1 MHASSEMSDA
11 ATVARPRREVAELDG
26 PRGWPLV
33 GNTLQL
39 ERSQA
44 HRVVEGWAGRYG
56 SLFRFRLGRRTLV
69 GVAGPELIGA
79 VMRAPSDSYGRT
91 TRFRRTIEEMNS
103 PPGVFGANGSEWE
116 RQRRIVMA
124 GLDPAH
130 IRAYFPSMLRVAQR
144 LQRRWQRAAA
154 AGRDI
159 DLQGDLMRF
168 TVDTIAG
175 LAFGV
180 DLDTLE
186 ADGAAIQQH
195 LDKMLPAIA
204 RRLSTPLPYWRY
216 VKLPADRRLD
226 ASIAVIHE
234 TIEGFIEAGRAR
246 LAADPGRRE
255 RPHDVLEAM
264 LVAADSPGSGVGR
277 REVVGNVLNLLLAG
291 EDTTA
296 YSLAWL
302 IWLLHRHP
310 AALERARD
318 EVRGAIGDLDS
329 LTPDALAA
337 LGYLDACV
345 REAMRLKPVAPMILR
360 EALRDT
366 VLADLRIPAGTVLWL
381 VTRHDSLSAE
391 HFERP
396 EAFAPERWLAADARA
411 GSAARRASIPFGAGP
426 RICPGRYL
434 ALVEIKTVMAM
445 LLGSFDISSLA
456 AADGGEVR
464 ERFTFTMS
472 PVALRMR
479 LATRDR
485 GGAARS
491 QASERA

>member
-1 MHASSEMSDA
+1 MHATSQIADA
-11 ATVARPRREVAELDG
+11 LAVERPRRELAELDG

-39 ERSQA
+39 DRSQA
-44 HRVVEGWAGRYG
+44 HRVVEGWARRYG
-56 SLFRFRLGRRTLV
+56 PLFRFRLGRRTLV
-69 GVAGPELIGA
+69 GVAGHELVGA

-103 PPGVFGANGSEWE
+103 PPGVFGSNGSEWE

-130 IRAYFPSMLRVAQR
+130 IRAYFPSMLRVARR
-144 LQRRWQRAAA
+144 LERRWQRAAD

-168 TVDTIAG
+168 TVDTITG

-195 LDKMLPAIA
+195 LDKMLPSIA
-204 RRLSTPLPYWRY
+204 RRLSAPLPYWRY
-216 VKLPADRRLD
+216 FRLPADRRLD

-234 TIEGFIEAGRAR
+234 TIEGFIDAGHAR
-246 LAADPGRRE
+246 LAADPGRRT

-296 YSLAWL
+296 HSLAWL

-318 EVRGAIGDLDS
+318 EVRGAIGDLAS
-329 LTPDALAA
+329 VTPDALAG

-360 EALRDT
+360 EALCDT
-366 VLADLRIPAGTVLWL
+366 TLADLRIPAGTVLWL
-381 VTRHDSLSAE
+381 VMRHDGLSAE

-396 EAFAPERWLAADARA
+396 QDFAPERWLGA
-411 GSAARRASIPFGAGP
+411 GEASAAKHASIPFGAGA

-434 ALVEIKTVMAM
+434 ALVEIRAVMAM
-445 LLGSFDISSLA
+445 LLGAFDIRSLG

-464 ERFTFTMS
+464 ERFSFTMA

-479 LATRDR
+479 LARR
-485 GGAARS
+485 RRAAV
-491 QASERA
+491 ASS

>member
-1 MHASSEMSDA
+1 MQATSEIAGAAAVDA
-11 ATVARPRREVAELDG
+11 PRREVAELDG

-44 HRVVEGWAGRYG
+44 HRIVEGWARRYG
-56 SLFRFRLGRRTLV
+56 PLFRFRLGRRTLE
-69 GVAGPELIGA
+69 GVAGHELIGA
-79 VMRAPSDSYGRT
+79 VMRAPIDSYGRT
-91 TRFRRTIEEMNS
+91 TAFRRTIEEMNS

-130 IRAYFPSMLRVAQR
+130 IRAYFPSMLCVARR
-144 LQRRWQRAAA
+144 LERRWQRAADSGA
-154 AGRDI
+154 AI

-180 DLDTLE
+180 DIDTLE
-186 ADGAAIQQH
+186 ADGGAIQQH
-195 LDKMLPAIA
+195 LDKMLPSIA
-204 RRLSTPLPYWRY
+204 RRLLAPLPYWRY

-226 ASIAVIHE
+226 TSIGVIHAA
-234 TIEGFIEAGRAR
+234 IEGFIDAGRAR
-246 LAADPGRRE
+246 LAAEPGRRE

-302 IWLLHRHP
+302 IWLLERHP
-310 AALERARD
+310 AALQRARD
-318 EVRGAIGDLDS
+318 EVRGAIGDFAS
-329 LTPDALAA
+329 VTPDALAA
-337 LGYLDACV
+337 LGFLDACV

-366 VLADLRIPAGTVLWL
+366 TLADLSIPAGTVLWL

-396 EAFAPERWLAADARA
+396 EAFEPERWLGADAGA
-411 GSAARRASIPFGAGP
+411 ASAARRCSIPFGAGA

-434 ALVEIKTVMAM
+434 ALVEIKTVMSM
-445 LLGSFDISSLA
+445 LLGAFEIRSVDA
-456 AADGGEVR
+456 VDGGEVR
-464 ERFTFTMS
+464 ERLAFTMA

-479 LATRDR
+479 LAARR
-485 GGAARS
+485 REAA
-491 QASERA
+491 ASS

>member
-1 MHASSEMSDA
+1 MHATSEMSDA
-11 ATVARPRREVAELDG
+11 AAVARPRREVAELDG

-69 GVAGPELIGA
+69 GVAGHERLGA

-130 IRAYFPSMLRVAQR
+130 IRAYIPALLRVAQR

-255 RPHDVLEAM
+255 RPHVVLEAM

-396 EAFAPERWLAADARA
+396 QAFAPERWLAADARA